1 MPDHTILFDLPLKKE
16 RKRKI
21 YTKSVVI
28 NFLKF
33 YHTTSI
39 QGQDYILLL
48 HKKERKVYATVIGL
62 ITSKTNITHNFR
74 KEEDYFLICLVLF

>member
-48 HKKERKVYATVIGL
+48 DKKERKVYATN
-62 ITSKTNITHNFR
+62 SHWAN
-74 KEEDYFLICLVLF
+74 YFKNKHHTIISEKKRTIFLFV